1 MGSWIVVR
9 AVRLFRDGNVIK
21 SNQGNIA
28 RNIETV
34 IRDCCHHPQAT
45 ISLATKCRHLLTFI

>member
-1 MGSWIVVR
+1 
-9 AVRLFRDGNVIK
+9 
-21 SNQGNIA
+21 
-28 RNIETV
+28 V